1 MPDGTIAQPREKRLS
16 SLIAALLEA
25 RGQLGHVVVNFRLFL
40 HIIADAG
47 IRVHD
52 RGVIA
57 AAEHFADID
66 QAHAGHLTGKIH
78 GDLTASAADS
88 ADGHLDSYY
97 ASLFGRYQDRRWA
110 HTLILTGGWN
120 DAKLNRTVNYG
131 EGSYGTQ
138 GSTSGWGFGAMYEL
152 TYDVYLNENR
162 SSVLQ
167 PLFNASVVTTRMDG
181 YEETGAGNAGLNVGR
196 QDWTTGTLAL
206 GGRWMGLV
214 GSNIFGREALA
225 EIRVNAAQDLG
236 DRRGGNET
244 SLCWATPALRKA

>member
-1 MPDGTIAQPREKRLS
+1 TVGAVFT
-16 SLIAALLEA
+16 
-25 RGQLGHVVVNFRLFL
+25 
-40 HIIADAG
+40 AG
-47 IRVHD
+47 Y
-52 RGVIA
+52 
-57 AAEHFADID
+57 
-66 QAHAGHLTGKIH
+66 

-181 YEETGAGNAGLNVGR
+181 YEETGAG
-196 QDWTTGTLAL
+196 
-206 GGRWMGLV
+206 
-214 GSNIFGREALA
+214 
-225 EIRVNAAQDLG
+225 
-236 DRRGGNET
+236 
-244 SLCWATPALRKA
+244 